1 MAAPSS
7 PAAGAAHYEQT
18 KALAVDG
25 TKTLL
30 IRHVAI
36 GVLSLV
42 GSTYLIRS
50 LGPERWASLSI
61 AYYLVVVLDQLYAG
75 NLLGQVVRSPTP
87 PGHREIDAAAWLMR
101 YVCLGMLVAFAALSV
116 PVADLYGR
124 AELAYCLVAVG
135 VCGLFYGGRSLP
147 VCLLERRLDYR
158 WIAAGDILDQIV
170 FYGVAF
176 ALIEGG
182 FGLRGA

>member
-7 PAAGAAHYEQT
+7 PAAGAAHYEHT

-61 AYYLVVVLDQLYAG
+61 AYYLVIVLDQLFAA
-75 NLLGQVVRSPTP
+75 NLLGQLVRSPEAV
-87 PGHREIDAAAWLMR
+87 GAREIDAAAWLMR
-101 YVCLGMLVAFAALSV
+101 WVSFGLIVLLPLVSV
-116 PVADLYGR
+116 PVAALYGR
-124 AELAYCLVAVG
+124 
-135 VCGLFYGGRSLP
+135 
-147 VCLLERRLDYR
+147 D
-158 WIAAGDILDQIV
+158 
-170 FYGVAF
+170 
-176 ALIEGG
+176 
-182 FGLRGA
+182 